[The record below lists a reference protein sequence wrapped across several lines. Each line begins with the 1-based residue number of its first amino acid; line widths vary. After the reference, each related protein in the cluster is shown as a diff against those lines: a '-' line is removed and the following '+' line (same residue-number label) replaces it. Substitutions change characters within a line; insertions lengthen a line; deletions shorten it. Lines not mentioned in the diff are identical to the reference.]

1 MQMLRIRICL
11 TLALCMLVLQL
22 GACKNKKDI
31 GSMSDDELVALELD
45 DSLSPAEKERQ
56 IAARRAILDR
66 IRQTK
71 DGDAA
76 IAQAM
81 SEAHDLLSESSW
93 QALQQ
98 SQQNWTNHLRGTEIN
113 RLVAEGVPA
122 ADAFGRTAA
131 ERADWISLHTS
142 WALLV
147 DLPGEIGGYYHA
159 EDGRT
164 LEIYEMPDTRINL
177 VWRDSKRSISVTATG
192 KYENKTALLHAEN
205 EDVTLVR
212 LICTEPGK
220 VTILATDDMRSAQ
233 QKMAVSIAE
242 GVFVRYN
249 TGEIDVFAP

>member
-1 MQMLRIRICL
+1 MLF
-11 TLALCMLVLQL
+11 LQL

-56 IAARRAILDR
+56 IAARHAILDR

-131 ERADWISLHTS
+131 RA
-142 WALLV
+142 
-147 DLPGEIGGYYHA
+147 
-159 EDGRT
+159 
-164 LEIYEMPDTRINL
+164 
-177 VWRDSKRSISVTATG
+177 
-192 KYENKTALLHAEN
+192 
-205 EDVTLVR
+205 
-212 LICTEPGK
+212 CC
-220 VTILATDDMRSAQ
+220 
-233 QKMAVSIAE
+233 
-242 GVFVRYN
+242 
-249 TGEIDVFAP
+249 